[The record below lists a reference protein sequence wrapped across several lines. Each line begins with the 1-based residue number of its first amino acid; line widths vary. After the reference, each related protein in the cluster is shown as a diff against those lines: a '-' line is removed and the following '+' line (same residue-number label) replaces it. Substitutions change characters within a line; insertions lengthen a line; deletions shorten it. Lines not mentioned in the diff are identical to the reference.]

1 MKDENWVVWVGVE
14 DYFFETKEEAEDFA
28 RLQRS
33 YPEWQE
39 EHDVLVEDLKSWYET
54 QKERLARWH

>member
-1 MKDENWVVWVGVE
+1 MDKNWVVWVGLE

-28 RLQRS
+28 RLQKDC
-33 YPEWQE
+33 PERLE
-39 EHDVLVEDLKSWYET
+39 VHDVLVEDLKSWYET